1 MKRIFQRRVRSPSA
15 SSSSE
20 SATAAA
26 SPNLSPRRAASA
38 STKASTARNGAE
50 PAEKRVTVGSDAL
63 HAKVAAFATS
73 VREDERQQALIFL
86 RDALVNSSDDNKL
99 LNEREANTLVSVSAQ
114 RLRGSF
120 SRALELFNGGRLD
133 GNADATF
140 LLAAESEERN
150 QVLQLLQIL
159 KVLLVKGDKAQALL
173 LVGERIPS
181 TFVKVVKA
189 LSGADAAGAG
199 ELVELM
205 LDVLAVLVTSP
216 EAVQELNESSTL
228 HRIFHLAFQEQRQQM
243 SVVKVVE
250 ALVQSLQPN
259 RWRSMV
265 KQLYEE
271 RCLLDL
277 IHNANGTGVLAKAVL
292 VTALSLR
299 SATVVGLSDL
309 HRQMHTDRQRHKIL
323 AMFIQMFE
331 SRQRAIGKEDVA
343 SASLASFRQD
353 DQDLADAVAE
363 LCLSGN
369 ESPLPRSDIHQNK
382 AFRLAFDATPSVVG
396 QSLFNA
402 EAFGLLS
409 DILTYLHGKTKFE
422 EEHKSEDHVCEV
434 LRGDRERLECHFLEK
449 LCQIVVTYRFDYE
462 FVSKSNVITRIIE
475 QLDDYS
481 EMAQHTVLSVLS
493 AIAIEAKVIPFTEL
507 AAINAFIRK
516 DTFQRRSIHALLAF
530 GANLLRFD
538 DAYHEVFRSVGLEQ
552 YFERTLCGLPMLECV
567 CELIGNI
574 SFQPEGLT
582 LWGSIV
588 RLSLDLHRGDEVLRN
603 VVNSL
608 LQAIRYVTLA
618 VYFPEDGEV
627 TLAFPGNLAVLQG
640 ALAYLESL
648 VCSNNSSVAS
658 SLQYGARR
666 SEQSFSL
673 CEAPERGRVFDA
685 LLDCDIILSL
695 LGTLCAVAK
704 KWEVTAGAINDVD
717 DGNARSAMVLSLQS
731 IFSLVTTNKEAERQ
745 FLSSISF
752 GTFGDLIAYESLGWR
767 ARYEFYTTTDGR
779 PHTYF
784 DIPRELISPGVC

>member
-73 VREDERQQALIFL
+73 VREDERQQALVFL

-150 QVLQLLQIL
+150 QLLQLLQIL

-271 RCLLDL
+271 RCLIDL

-369 ESPLPRSDIHQNK
+369 ENPLPRSDIHQNK

-538 DAYHEVFRSVGLEQ
+538 DAYHEVYRSVGL
-552 YFERTLCGLPMLECV
+552 
-567 CELIGNI
+567 
-574 SFQPEGLT
+574 
-582 LWGSIV
+582 
-588 RLSLDLHRGDEVLRN
+588 
-603 VVNSL
+603 
-608 LQAIRYVTLA
+608 
-618 VYFPEDGEV
+618 
-627 TLAFPGNLAVLQG
+627 
-640 ALAYLESL
+640 
-648 VCSNNSSVAS
+648 
-658 SLQYGARR
+658 
-666 SEQSFSL
+666 
-673 CEAPERGRVFDA
+673 
-685 LLDCDIILSL
+685 
-695 LGTLCAVAK
+695 
-704 KWEVTAGAINDVD
+704 
-717 DGNARSAMVLSLQS
+717 S

-752 GTFGDLIAYESLGWR
+752 AYESLGWR

-784 DIPRELISPGVC
+784 DSPRELISPGVC